1 MPKKKTTEMFLVV
14 AKNSNGTTTVNRRKV
29 GITNGVTGAIPVL
42 VVYKTIA
49 SAINS
54 IVEHP

>member
-1 MPKKKTTEMFLVV
+1 MFLVV
-14 AKNSNGTTTVNRRKV
+14 AKNRNGTTTVNRRKV

-49 SAINS
+49 SSINS
-54 IVEHP
+54 IVEHT